1 MKYLL
6 IIKKMKRLLKN
17 IFCIII
23 ISSTLSACQSV
34 KDGLTGKKQANNS
47 DEFLVKKKNPLS
59 LPPEFEKLPE
69 PKNLI
74 KNNDQNDS
82 EISIKE
88 ILTKNT
94 TVENTVSAG
103 ETSGSSLEKSI
114 LEKIKS
120 N

>member
-6 IIKKMKRLLKN
+6 IIKKMKKLLKN
-17 IFCIII
+17 IFFIFIIL
-23 ISSTLSACQSV
+23 STFSACQSV
-34 KDGLTGKKQANNS
+34 KDGLTGKKQTNS

-59 LPPEFEKLPE
+59 QPPEIEKLPE
-69 PKNLI
+69 PKTLT
-74 KNNDQNDS
+74 KNKDQNDS
-82 EISIKE
+82 EISLKE

-94 TVENTVSAG
+94 TTEKTVSTI
-103 ETSGSSLEKSI
+103 ETSSSSLEKSI

>member
-74 KNNDQNDS
+74 KNNDQNDKG
-82 EISIKE
+82 ISVKE
-88 ILTKNT
+88 ILNKNT
-94 TVENTVSAG
+94 NSKSTVSTS
-103 ETSGSSLEKSI
+103 ETSIGSLEKNI